1 MKHLEVSFGMNY
13 LSIEN
18 INVVLAGSI
27 LLGSKAWKI
36 HGSDLVLIRSD
47 LVQI

>member
-27 LLGSKAWKI
+27 LLGSKAKI
-36 HGSDLVLIRSD
+36 QYVKHPLCQTSELT
-47 LVQI
+47 